1 MYLALLRKCLMDSIY
16 NPSQGVL
23 EGKEIPE
30 RAVTM
35 IGELRLQQ
43 ICDAAVKVID
53 SGIVGDFVDCGT
65 WRGGSAIMMRAALG
79 LAYESEEL
87 SGCDEDGFAFRRRA
101 DILGKRT
108 IWVCDSFDGLPPPE
122 HPADDGDKH
131 YTRRELAV
139 SLEEVQENFR
149 RFDLLDDRVQ
159 FLKGWFKDTLPG
171 PIEKIA
177 LLRIDGD
184 MYGSTMDVLTA
195 LYDKVSLGG
204 YIIVDDYKLKPC
216 KQAVDEFRE
225 ARGITDP
232 IEIIDWTGIYWRK
245 NAL

>member
-1 MYLALLRKCLMDSIY
+1 MYLDLLKKCLMDSIY
-16 NPSQGVL
+16 NPSPGVL

-30 RAVTM
+30 RAITM
-35 IGELRLQQ
+35 VGEKRLASL
-43 ICDAAVKVID
+43 DELLWYVDMDEVE
-53 SGIVGDFVDCGT
+53 GDLVDCGT
-65 WRGGSAIMMRAALG
+65 WRGGCAILMRGFILYQKYLDDMRCERDAEGYLLG
-79 LAYESEEL
+79 GVET
-87 SGCDEDGFAFRRRA
+87 RNV
-101 DILGKRT
+101 
-108 IWVCDSFDGLPPPE
+108 WVCDSFEGLPPPE
-122 HPADDGDKH
+122 HPADAGDKH

-149 RFDLLDDRVQ
+149 RFGLLDDRVK
-159 FLKGWFKDTLPG
+159 FLKGWFKDTLPD

-195 LYDKVSLGG
+195 LYDKVSPGG

-216 KQAVDEFRE
+216 KQAVDEFR
-225 ARGITDP
+225 ASRGITDP

-245 NAL
+245 NGA